1 MSARSAVGSFF
12 AFAAKQPVSSYGRQ
26 RSLHTLPRSSVRPSQ
41 CLRGPRRFQQQ
52 QQRRAAGSFA
62 GNARD
67 LWSRHP
73 LQVSLAAG
81 AILAGTV
88 ALVYTNYMY
97 QTYILGAF
105 HNYPEEVAKKLRR
118 ALYYTNTDLQP
129 QEAIKYYKQ
138 ALQIAEEMEIDPFSD
153 EIMGVKIQVAKL
165 MEDVGQIA
173 KAIQVL
179 EILRRDSLEFLRQYG
194 DREHNKTKRTR
205 VLAKC
210 VGMSVKLGELYGTA
224 EIYDREMSEERLV
237 WAVETVLKEVQR
249 RQSIRQASNLN
260 DEQLD
265 EREGKWMSNSE
276 IGASLEALATNYESK
291 DQHYL
296 ATPLFLQALSLQ
308 PTKDCHTVILM
319 NNLASSLAQQSPR
332 AARAA
337 QDYAQSRVINSAES
351 STPSGPVATRE
362 TMVMNART
370 WAQKALE
377 VAGSMK
383 PPERNDE
390 CDLGCAVATHNLG
403 EFAEMLGDKAE
414 AKKRYQEAI
423 SIGKAIGFPE
433 GVQNGQERL
442 KQLKA

>member
-12 AFAAKQPVSSYGRQ
+12 AFALKQPVSSYGRQ
-26 RSLHTLPRSSVRPSQ
+26 RSLHTLPRSSTRPSH

-165 MEDVGQIA
+165 MEDVGQIG

-179 EILRRDSLEFLRQYG
+179 EILRRDSWEFLRQYG

-224 EIYDREMSEERLV
+224 EIYDREMSE
-237 WAVETVLKEVQR
+237 
-249 RQSIRQASNLN
+249 
-260 DEQLD
+260 
-265 EREGKWMSNSE
+265 
-276 IGASLEALATNYESK
+276 
-291 DQHYL
+291 
-296 ATPLFLQALSLQ
+296 
-308 PTKDCHTVILM
+308 
-319 NNLASSLAQQSPR
+319 
-332 AARAA
+332 
-337 QDYAQSRVINSAES
+337 
-351 STPSGPVATRE
+351 
-362 TMVMNART
+362 
-370 WAQKALE
+370 
-377 VAGSMK
+377 
-383 PPERNDE
+383 
-390 CDLGCAVATHNLG
+390 
-403 EFAEMLGDKAE
+403 
-414 AKKRYQEAI
+414 
-423 SIGKAIGFPE
+423 
-433 GVQNGQERL
+433 
-442 KQLKA
+442 